1 MKFENKI
8 SGTAITDFSIKPLFT
23 EQFVSLKDAME
34 KIHTQKA
41 MDFLLDT
48 FRFQLTVR
56 GEWIAILD
64 FDSIYK
70 ITILE
75 SYPGYEDEL
84 TAHFGDNWLN
94 QYLRFGH

>member
-1 MKFENKI
+1 MKFETKI
-8 SGTAITDFSIKPLFT
+8 SGTAITDFSIEPLFKG
-23 EQFVSLKDAME
+23 QFVSLEDAMK

-48 FRFQLTVR
+48 FRFSLTNSS
-56 GEWIAILD
+56 EWIAILD

-70 ITILE
+70 ITVLE
-75 SYPGYEDEL
+75 KYPEYEKEIKNY
-84 TAHFGDNWLN
+84 FGDNWLN

>member
-8 SGTAITDFSIKPLFT
+8 SGTAITDFSIEPLFT
-23 EQFVSLKDAME
+23 DQFVSLRDAMD
-34 KIHTQKA
+34 KIHVQKA

-48 FRFQLTVR
+48 FRFQKTIQ
-56 GEWIAILD
+56 GGWIAILD

-75 SYPGYEDEL
+75 KYPEYENEL

>member
-8 SGTAITDFSIKPLFT
+8 SGTAITEFSIEPLFT

-34 KIHTQKA
+34 KIHVQKA

-48 FRFQLTVR
+48 FRFQKTIQ
-56 GEWIAILD
+56 GDWIAILD

-75 SYPGYEDEL
+75 SYPEYESEL